1 MTLTIATRGDKPQRI
16 EWFRGTYPGTENA
29 LGEGPSLTLHN
40 VLATTAVWV
49 RASNTCGFAYT
60 AATVTVV
67 ERRRRSAGL

>member
-16 EWFRGTYPGTENA
+16 EWFRGTYPDPANA
-29 LGEGPSLTLHN
+29 LGDGASLTLQN